1 MYDYNQKQETRLRSS
16 CFVLWVFFVSP
27 VSATLSSQE
36 AKFGESHLEA
46 WWQLHVLPR
55 HLQWSTQQSK
65 GKVQKVHANFLP
77 TISGVYELTQNVILW
92 IDGKKTCYFF
102 HEQLT
107 FVNNKAPDH
116 QVANLSINSPWQ
128 ERQPDCMQ
136 AFMTAFLNVG
146 FGL

>member
-1 MYDYNQKQETRLRSS
+1 MDDHNQKQDSDQIL
-16 CFVLWVFFVSP
+16 VVFFFFLVSP
-27 VSATLSSQE
+27 TPSFQE
-36 AKFGESHLEA
+36 AKFGESHLQA
-46 WWQLHVLPR
+46 WCCHLTYNGALNNPKEKYMQIFFCQQLERFMSSLR
-55 HLQWSTQQSK
+55 ML
-65 GKVQKVHANFLP
+65 FC
-77 TISGVYELTQNVILW
+77 ELM
-92 IDGKKTCYFF
+92 GKKKPCYFF
-102 HEQLT
+102 HKQLT

>member
-1 MYDYNQKQETRLRSS
+1 MQNNVYTTFSKQLVRFMSSLRMLF
-16 CFVLWVFFVSP
+16 C
-27 VSATLSSQE
+27 
-36 AKFGESHLEA
+36 
-46 WWQLHVLPR
+46 
-55 HLQWSTQQSK
+55 
-65 GKVQKVHANFLP
+65 
-77 TISGVYELTQNVILW
+77 ELME
-92 IDGKKTCYFF
+92 KKPCYFF

-146 FGL
+146 FSL

>member
-1 MYDYNQKQETRLRSS
+1 MIITRNKTQIKF
-16 CFVLWVFFVSP
+16 CFVFPLD
-27 VSATLSSQE
+27 SATPTLQE
-36 AKFGESHLEA
+36 AKFGESHLQA
-46 WWQLHVLPR
+46 WWQLHV
-55 HLQWSTQQSK
+55 QWSTKQSK
-65 GKVQKVHANFLP
+65 RKVHANFCQQLAGFM
-77 TISGVYELTQNVILW
+77 SSLRMLFCELMEKN
-92 IDGKKTCYFF
+92 CYFF